1 MTIRESIIKFLE
13 ENDGLQFG
21 GHIARNVAM
30 LHECKESNVER
41 RIRELENEGKIE
53 RQLVENPS
61 GGNKVVAYRLKPM
74 QKPENPTHWKPEVA
88 LQKLINESQKSLL

>member
-21 GHIARNVAM
+21 GHIARNVAS

-41 RIRELENEGKIE
+41 RIRELEDDGKLE
-53 RQLVENPS
+53 RKLLDNPN
-61 GGNKVVAYRLKPM
+61 GRGNKVVAYRLSMLTESLKV
-74 QKPENPTHWKPEVA
+74 NDRPEVA
-88 LQKLINESQKSLL
+88 FRKLVDASQKSLL